1 MKISQLLNKPTPSI
15 ASLVKK
21 YNSTK
26 ETVQA
31 ELQRGI
37 KVEMEHT
44 NDPQVAQEI
53 ALDHL
58 GEDLHYYEKLSNME
72 KNKVQEQELLELF
85 DLNKPP
91 QGVEGPN
98 LQGTIGGKE
107 TYYKFA
113 VDDKKYFVTL
123 YKNRFQHVEI
133 VFGDEQGNVGLTNT
147 GNATKVFWSV
157 AQSLI
162 DYLKNNPL
170 VQKIYFTSSSNEPS
184 RIRLYS
190 LLSKRLAQE
199 LGWHASS
206 KKPSPPAHPHVVY
219 YVTKDPLRSL
229 DENSLLVELFDLSKP
244 PQGVEGPN
252 LRGSHGRVAYYGFA
266 VDDKKYF
273 VEFHNF
279 PDQDV
284 EIVFGDEHGYVGLT
298 RTGNATK
305 VFWSVAQCLV
315 DYLERHPSV
324 QKIYFT
330 SSSNEPS
337 RLRLY
342 HSLSDRLAQQLG
354 WHASSKRR
362 RKDVEYY
369 VTKDPLRSLDENSLL
384 VELFDLSKVPEG
396 VTPPQMVSDTTDQ
409 TIYQFRVGG
418 RKYLCQF
425 TDVDRDTY
433 DLKFKDPEGRMSITG
448 VGEATKVFWS
458 VARAVSMFIQ
468 HKSVALLRFS
478 ASEPSRQKLYN
489 VLSKRLAETLGWK
502 REIVTHPSD
511 RATYF
516 RLHNPNYQ
524 S

>member
-1 MKISQLLNKPTPSI
+1 MKISQLLNKPTPSVS
-15 ASLVKK
+15 SLAKK
-21 YNSTK
+21 YKT
-26 ETVQA
+26 TPDAVQA
-31 ELQRGI
+31 ELRRGI
-37 KVEMEHT
+37 QVEMEHT
-44 NDPQVAQEI
+44 KDTEVAREI

-85 DLNKPP
+85 DLN
-91 QGVEGPN
+91 
-98 LQGTIGGKE
+98 
-107 TYYKFA
+107 
-113 VDDKKYFVTL
+113 
-123 YKNRFQHVEI
+123 
-133 VFGDEQGNVGLTNT
+133 
-147 GNATKVFWSV
+147 
-157 AQSLI
+157 
-162 DYLKNNPL
+162 
-170 VQKIYFTSSSNEPS
+170 
-184 RIRLYS
+184 
-190 LLSKRLAQE
+190 
-199 LGWHASS
+199 
-206 KKPSPPAHPHVVY
+206 
-219 YVTKDPLRSL
+219 
-229 DENSLLVELFDLSKP
+229 KP

-315 DYLERHPSV
+315 DYLERHPGV

-384 VELFDLSKVPEG
+384 VELFDLNKVPEG
-396 VTPPQMVSDTTDQ
+396 VRPPVYDSQEGNKHYYGFRVDQKRYTCIFTDLGDQ
-409 TIYQFRVGG
+409 TYDFKFRDAEK
-418 RKYLCQF
+418 R
-425 TDVDRDTY
+425 T
-433 DLKFKDPEGRMSITG
+433 SITG
-448 VGEATKVFWS
+448 AGDAAKVFWG
-458 VARAVSMFIQ
+458 VAKTIDMFVKS
-468 HKSVALLRFS
+468 HKVKLLKFG
-478 ASEPSRQKLYN
+478 ASEPSRQKLYT
-489 VLSKRLAETLGWK
+489 VLSQKLALTLGWT
-502 REIVTHPSD
+502 REVVKHPDDPAS
-511 RATYF
+511 YF
-516 RLHNPNYQ
+516 RLYQ
-524 S
+524 KQPTKE